1 MIMSTLRSFLFN
13 VIFIGYTGVVLTLG
27 ALAIPFPRR
36 AALWVAHSW
45 ARVTFWALR
54 AVVGLD
60 IKVVGLEN
68 VTYPCIV
75 ACKHQSAW
83 ETVVFHLIFSDACY
97 VLKKELDRLSFGWFL
112 KRLKMIVVD
121 RKEGRRSLVSL
132 LTQAK
137 AVAASGRPIVIFP
150 EGTRSAPGERGK
162 YQKGVAALYK
172 ALDVP
177 VYPVALNSGYF
188 WGRRAFDKKKG
199 TVEMVFLDPI
209 APGLEIDTFLD
220 TLEEVVESACDRLP
234 KG

>member
-1 MIMSTLRSFLFN
+1 MSLLRSLLFN
-13 VIFIGYTGVVLTLG
+13 IIFIGYTGLVLTIG
-27 ALAIPFPRR
+27 ALALPFPRK

-54 AVVGLD
+54 VVIGLD
-60 IKVVGLEN
+60 IKITGLEQ
-68 VTYPCIV
+68 VKLPCLI

-83 ETVVFHLIFSDACY
+83 ETVVFHFIFEDACY

-112 KRLKMIVVD
+112 KRLKMIVVN

-137 AVAASGRPIVIFP
+137 EVAAQGRPIIIFP
-150 EGTRSAPGERGK
+150 EGTRSAPGARGK

-172 ALDVP
+172 ALEVP

-188 WGRRAFDKKKG
+188 WGRRSFDKKPG
-199 TVEMVFLDPI
+199 VVEMVFLDPLP
-209 APGLEIDTFLD
+209 PGLEIEAFLAR
-220 TLEEVVESACDRLP
+220 LEEVLESACEGLP

>member
-1 MIMSTLRSFLFN
+1 
-13 VIFIGYTGVVLTLG
+13 
-27 ALAIPFPRR
+27 
-36 AALWVAHSW
+36 
-45 ARVTFWALR
+45 
-54 AVVGLD
+54 
-60 IKVVGLEN
+60 
-68 VTYPCIV
+68 
-75 ACKHQSAW
+75 
-83 ETVVFHLIFSDACY
+83 VFHLIFADACY

-121 RKEGRRSLVSL
+121 RSEGRRSLMSL

-150 EGTRSAPGERGK
+150 EGTRSAPGVKGK

-199 TVEMVFLDPI
+199 AVEMVFLDPI
-209 APGLEIDTFLD
+209 APGLEIDVFLD
-220 TLEEVVESACDRLP
+220 TLEGVIESACDRLP